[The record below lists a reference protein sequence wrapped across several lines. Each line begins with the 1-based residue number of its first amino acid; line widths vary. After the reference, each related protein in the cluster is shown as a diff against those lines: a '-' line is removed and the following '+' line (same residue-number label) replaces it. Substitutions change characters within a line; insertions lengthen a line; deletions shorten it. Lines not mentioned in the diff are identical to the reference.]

1 MVQEVKSL
9 TRSHWTKIK
18 VLEGLC
24 SFLELLE
31 ENKFPSFS
39 CFRRLSTFLDLWA
52 PFTFKASNGPSKPFS
67 YHIILTLLVPS
78 AAFTDPVITLAPPV

>member
-1 MVQEVKSL
+1 MTALTNYHECNSLKQHRFMVQEVKSL

-31 ENKFPSFS
+31 EN
-39 CFRRLSTFLDLWA
+39 
-52 PFTFKASNGPSKPFS
+52 
-67 YHIILTLLVPS
+67 
-78 AAFTDPVITLAPPV
+78 